1 MPTPDAFKRLHSE
14 TFPEL
19 DSNEI
24 SRLIK
29 YKQLQ
34 QQEQNKHNSKPSNSI
49 NEPRNYLCRP
59 HLVPYGPPI
68 ETVKNM
74 STINKCLINLNDF
87 NYYKVSLS
95 SSTNS
100 TNLLSSHNLASIS
113 NSQPLPVTTNSSA
126 LLRKL
131 ESIEQCVTHIFE
143 NNFKDAKKS
152 LNSAFRALRDP
163 KARLHLCV
171 VLQKYVKRNQVILNS
186 EQFEYVCK
194 LLNESLSNDT
204 RLDEH
209 QVAYSILPLTSA
221 FYRKLNNGTVDQ
233 CIYTCLQ
240 QHEVWSNMQFWEM
253 AFYTDVQRSIRPVYL
268 SNEEFAAEQ
277 IKENGCLLSSSGS
290 SSSSSSSK
298 SHSNN
303 DLDSIDI
310 LATNLNQ
317 SPINDMIDDVVVVS
331 EKDSSKK
338 TSHHPRPDNLDLFS
352 NGKFN
357 SNHKQKEDDK
367 TKSPAIIRELNL
379 NLHSRPTEK
388 TALEICGEQM
398 EKYSDLTLGKH
409 IFLYIYTH
417 LKVAVTFTITILAVL
432 HC

>member
-24 SRLIK
+24 TRLIK

-34 QQEQNKHNSKPSNSI
+34 QQEQHHKPNSKASI
-49 NEPRNYLCRP
+49 SVNEPRNYLCRP

-87 NYYKVSLS
+87 NYYKVS
-95 SSTNS
+95 SSTSSNCADI
-100 TNLLSSHNLASIS
+100 LSSHNLASIS
-113 NSQPLPVTTNSSA
+113 NSQPLPVTANSSA

-186 EQFEYVCK
+186 EQFEYICK

-277 IKENGCLLSSSGS
+277 IKENGCLLTSSTS

-310 LATNLNQ
+310 LTTNLNH
-317 SPINDMIDDVVVVS
+317 SPITDMIDDVVVN
-331 EKDSSKK
+331 EKDSSHQR
-338 TSHHPRPDNLDLFS
+338 TSHPRPDNLDLLFT

-357 SNHKQKEDDK
+357 NNNHHHHHHKNNVTKQQKEENEK
-367 TKSPAIIRELNL
+367 TKSPAIITELNL
-379 NLHSRPTEK
+379 NLYSRPTEK

-398 EKYSDLTLGKH
+398 EKCSDLTLGK
-409 IFLYIYTH
+409 
-417 LKVAVTFTITILAVL
+417 LAS
-432 HC
+432 